1 MLNKL
6 ALIIEIRNQQLKLN
20 DTIVI
25 IITFFMLLLQ
35 QNINF
40 IYLFNIY
47 GKKLSDKERK
57 EKRV

>member
-25 IITFFMLLLQ
+25 IITFFMLLLP

-47 GKKLSDKERK
+47 EKNNLTKK
-57 EKRV
+57 EK